1 MKKIMYLMVAAL
13 AVLMASSCSKE
24 NAGRSDE
31 ATMTLSISIPDGA
44 VTKSYGDGQFDAKN
58 VIIGV
63 FDENGV
69 EKFRKNFVWEK
80 NVFEQEV
87 QIRFIMG
94 KKYQLVLWAQYGNAY
109 GDPRTMALNEIRLD
123 YSASNREE
131 LDAFYAHIPVF
142 EVRQDFN
149 KSIVLTR
156 PFAQL
161 NFATT
166 IGDMDESVSDLDMTG
181 LDNTAT
187 VTISNVA
194 NTLNLF
200 TGETSFISDGDS
212 EGEKGKVV
220 IPATA
225 FPTKI
230 DGKYPTINVDGVV
243 YEVISMNY
251 VLVADAGAQ
260 DGKTTVDLQLKVGEL
275 VVNVPNA
282 YMKRNWR
289 TNVVGE
295 LLTAEGSFKVSIDPD
310 FTGSYNEFWN
320 QGTDSEI
327 ENK

>member
-80 NVFEQEV
+80 NVFEQEI

-94 KKYQLVLWAQYGNAY
+94 KKYQLVLWAQYGDAY
-109 GDPRTMALNEIRLD
+109 GDPRTMSLDEIKLD

-131 LDAFYAHIPVF
+131 LDAFYAHVPVF
-142 EVRQDFN
+142 EVRQDFK

-181 LDNTAT
+181 LENKAV
-187 VTISNVA
+187 VTITNVA

-200 TGETSFISDGDS
+200 TGETSFVSDEEA

-225 FPTKI
+225 FPAKI
-230 DGKYPTINVDGVV
+230 DGKYPTINVDGVI

-251 VLVADAGAQ
+251 VLVADTGAQ
-260 DGKTTVDLQLKVGEL
+260 DGKTTVDLQLQIGDL

-295 LLTAEGSFKVSIDPD
+295 LLTAEGSFKVSLDPD
-310 FTGSYNEFWN
+310 FNGSYNEFWN
-320 QGTDSEI
+320 SGMSSES
-327 ENK
+327 EEE

>member
-1 MKKIMYLMVAAL
+1 MKKIMSFMVVAL
-13 AVLMASSCSKE
+13 SVLMASSCTKE

-31 ATMTLSISIPDGA
+31 ATMTLSLSIPEAA
-44 VTKSYGDGQFDAKN
+44 VTKAYGDGMYDAKN
-58 VIIGV
+58 LIIGI

-69 EKFRKNFVWEK
+69 EKSRRNLVWEK
-80 NVFEQEV
+80 DVFEQEI

-109 GDPRTMALNEIRLD
+109 GDPRTMSLNEIKLD
-123 YSASNREE
+123 YKASNREE
-131 LDAFYAHIPVF
+131 LDAFYAYVPTF
-142 EVRQDFN
+142 EVRQDFS

-166 IGDMDESVSDLDMTG
+166 IGDMDESVSDVDMTG
-181 LDNTAT
+181 LENTAV

-200 TGETSFISDGDS
+200 TGETSFVSDDQES
-212 EGEKGKVV
+212 AKGTVV
-220 IPATA
+220 VPATA
-225 FPTKI
+225 FPTKV
-230 DGKYPTINVDGVV
+230 DGKYPTINVEGVD

-251 VLVADAGAQ
+251 VLVADAGSK
-260 DGKTTVDLQLKVGEL
+260 DGKTTVDLKLQVGEL
-275 VVNVPNA
+275 VIDVPNA

-295 LLTAEGSFKVSIDPD
+295 LLTAEGSFKVNIDPI
-310 FTGSYNEFWN
+310 FE
-320 QGTDSEI
+320 GTYSP
-327 ENK
+327 N